1 MKLLFVGARLFDDVA
16 LYAKQKGLE
25 TILTESNPM
34 ARNLELADKH
44 YLVPRGMNDPMD
56 IAIKE
61 DVDAVVPL
69 MGIDGP
75 LLEVAKMKEKLEE
88 DHGIPVVA
96 SGVFATSIAR
106 DKLKTKEF
114 LLEKGIKTPK
124 FHKIIPGSKRNIHA
138 ETVDTNFPVV
148 LKQPEGQG
156 GSGVEIISSRVD
168 LDNRLEDLS
177 DSMEAIFLEEFLQG
191 IEVSIEVLRW
201 ESSSVPLVP
210 VYKGETT
217 VEGIHPLNKIKKAPL
232 DVDGV
237 DNRKNNRNIQE
248 LASKIAELVGIEGT
262 ADIDI
267 IFNAETNGNNIIEI
281 NNRPSGTRYITA
293 ASTGVNPLHELVDM
307 GAGCWNPEN
316 VQKRLKDFAG
326 LEIPVGKLESDRNNY
341 KFRNFSGEESWI
353 VHGPE
358 NYERVTIRGR
368 TMTKAFEIAES
379 LQINL
384 EKFKNE

>member
-124 FHKIIPGSKRNIHA
+124 FHKILPGQGTV
-138 ETVDTNFPVV
+138 ETIDTNFPVV

-156 GSGVEIISSRVD
+156 GSGVEVLSSRAD
-168 LDNRLEDLS
+168 LDNRLADLT
-177 DSMEAIFLEEFLQG
+177 DSMEEIFLEEFLQG

-201 ESSSVPLVP
+201 KGSSVPLVP

-232 DVDGV
+232 DVDGI

-267 IFNAETNGNNIIEI
+267 IFNAETKENNIIEI

-293 ASTGVNPLHELVDM
+293 ASTDVNPLHELVDM
-307 GAGCWNPEN
+307 GADCWNPEN

-358 NYERVTIRGR
+358 NYERITIRGK
-368 TMTKAFEIAES
+368 TMKKAFEIAES
-379 LQINL
+379 LKVDL
-384 EKFKNE
+384 EKIGNS

>member
-16 LYAKQKGLE
+16 LYARQKGLE

-34 ARNLELADKH
+34 AQNLELADKH
-44 YLVPRGMNDPMD
+44 YLVPRGMKDPMD

-88 DHGIPVVA
+88 DQGIPVVA

-106 DKLKTKEF
+106 DKLRTKEF
-114 LLEKGIKTPK
+114 LLEKGMKTPK
-124 FHKIIPGSKRNIHA
+124 FHKILPSQG
-138 ETVDTNFPVV
+138 TVGTIDTNFPVV

-156 GSGVEIISSRVD
+156 GSGVEVISSRVD
-168 LDNRLEDLS
+168 LDNRLADLS
-177 DSMEAIFLEEFLQG
+177 DSMEEIFLEEFLQG

-201 ESSSVPLVP
+201 KGSSVPLVP

-217 VEGIHPLNKIKKAPL
+217 VEGIHPLNKVKKAPL
-232 DVDGV
+232 EVDGV
-237 DNRKNNRNIQE
+237 DNKKNNSEIQD

-267 IFNAETNGNNIIEI
+267 IFDAERRENSVIEI

-316 VQKRLKDFAG
+316 VQKRFKHFAG

-341 KFRNFSGEESWI
+341 KFRNFSGKESWI

-358 NYERVTIRGR
+358 NYERITIRGK
-368 TMTKAFEIAES
+368 TMKKAFEIAES
-379 LQINL
+379 LKVDL
-384 EKFKNE
+384 EKIGNI